1 MWRQYFLTANL
12 KKMLREITSLQH
24 PLIKHLVKLRDNR
37 GYRYDSRSVV
47 ISGLNLIRELAPRF
61 TFRALLLAEKFEPE
75 FRFSAKNVYKVPLEM
90 IKKVTGLENPEP
102 IAAEIEMPVQ
112 PSLTSLNFLLI
123 LDGIADPGNLGTL
136 LRTAC
141 GLGWDGAFLTPRSAD
156 PFNDKALRAAK
167 GATFK
172 LPWKIGSIE
181 ELFDLLKKNKMVL
194 FAADAKG
201 KDFFNQPFRPP
212 LALALGNEAHG
223 LAAPLKQNAELIAI
237 PMEENMES
245 LNVAS
250 AGAILMY
257 TLKKRP

>member
-1 MWRQYFLTANL
+1 
-12 KKMLREITSLQH
+12 MLYNITSLQH
-24 PLIKHLVKLRDNR
+24 PLIKHLVKLRDDRN
-37 GYRYDSRSVV
+37 YRYESRSVV

-61 TFRALLLAEKFEPE
+61 TFRTLLLEAKFEPG
-75 FRFSAKNVYKVPLEM
+75 FPFSAENIYKVPLEI

-102 IAAEIEMPVQ
+102 IAAEITMPDQ
-112 PSLTSLNFLLI
+112 PALTSLKFLLV
-123 LDGIADPGNLGTL
+123 LDGISDPGNLGTL

-156 PFNDKALRAAK
+156 PFNGKALRAAK

-172 LPWKIGSIE
+172 LPWKMGSIE
-181 ELFDLLKKNKMVL
+181 ELSDLLKKNKIRL

-201 KDFFNQPFRPP
+201 KDFFKQQFRPP
-212 LALALGNEAHG
+212 LALALGNEAQG
-223 LAAPLKQNAELIAI
+223 LAAPLKQNAELIAV

-250 AGAILMY
+250 AGAILMHA
-257 TLKKRP
+257 LKRIHE

>member
-1 MWRQYFLTANL
+1 
-12 KKMLREITSLQH
+12 MLYEITSLKH

-37 GYRYDSRSVV
+37 SYRYDSRSVL

-61 TFRALLLAEKFEPE
+61 TFRTLLLAAKFEPE
-75 FRFSAKNVYKVPLEM
+75 FPFSAENVYKVSSEM

-102 IAAEIEMPVQ
+102 IAAEIEMPGQ
-112 PSLTSLNFLLI
+112 TDLTSLNFLLV
-123 LDGIADPGNLGTL
+123 LDGISDPGNLGTL
-136 LRTAC
+136 LRSAC

-172 LPWKIGSIE
+172 LPWKMGSIE
-181 ELFDLLKKNKMVL
+181 ELSDLLKKNKMLL

-201 KDFFNQPFRPP
+201 KDFFKQEFRSP
-212 LALALGNEAHG
+212 LALALGNEAKG
-223 LAAPLKQNAELIAI
+223 LVAPLKQNAELIAI
-237 PMEENMES
+237 PMQANIES

-250 AGAILMY
+250 AGAILMHA
-257 TLKKRP
+257 LKRIHE